1 MDLSI
6 VIVNWKSAQ
15 YLTPCLDSVMRHA
28 QGIRCEIIVIDS
40 GSFDGSAE
48 LIRERYPAVR
58 FVQSQ
63 HNLGFAGANNLAC
76 RSASSEHL
84 LFLNPDTQVTA
95 GALQSMLAH
104 LRGHPEA
111 GAVGVRLLNS
121 DGSLQSSCIQ
131 PFPTI
136 LNQLLS
142 SDRLRALWPRS
153 ALWGL
158 KPLLA
163 AEPRAATV
171 DVISGACVMVHRAAF
186 DDVGQFS
193 EEYFMYAEDLDL
205 CHKLRQAH
213 YTNYCLPQASVVHHG
228 GGSSDSAPGEFS
240 VLMMR
245 ESIWRFLRKSRGAG
259 YAALYRGST
268 LLAALARLL
277 LLCVTYPVRRVPSH
291 RGAIR
296 KWAAVL
302 AWSLKLKRAAVP
314 VRQERG

>member
-1 MDLSI
+1 MELSI
-6 VIVNWKSAQ
+6 IIVNWNSVQ
-15 YLTPCLDSVMRHA
+15 YLAPCLDSVVRHTD
-28 QGIRCEIIVIDS
+28 GIQCEIIVIDS

-48 LIRERYPAVR
+48 LVHERYPSVR
-58 FVQSQ
+58 FIQSPD
-63 HNLGFAGANNLAC
+63 NLGFAGANNLAC
-76 RSASSEHL
+76 RSAGAAHL

-95 GALQSMLAH
+95 GAVQSMLDH
-104 LRGHPEA
+104 LRSHPEA

-142 SDRLRALWPRS
+142 SDFLRAHWPRS
-153 ALWGL
+153 ALWGM

-163 AEPRAATV
+163 AEPGPASV
-171 DVISGACVMVHRAAF
+171 DVISGACVMVRRAAF

-193 EEYFMYAEDLDL
+193 EDYFMYAEDLDL

-228 GGSSDSAPGEFS
+228 GGSSDSAPSEFS

-268 LLAALARLL
+268 LVAALARLL
-277 LLCVTYPVRRVPSH
+277 LLCLTYPLRRAPSR
-291 RGAIR
+291 RGAMR

-302 AWSLKLKRAAVP
+302 AWSLKLRQAAAP
-314 VRQERG
+314 AR